1 MLLTADSSGET
12 KFWVPPSSWIGKDV
26 FYSTIDMVM
35 DGELIPFNPE
45 SKVITMEYGV
55 DDFGRGL
62 MRLLPNLK
70 KSLDS

>member
-1 MLLTADSSGET
+1 
-12 KFWVPPSSWIGKDV
+12 
-26 FYSTIDMVM
+26 MVM